1 MIKPPC
7 FLTFQVCIPLKT
19 NGWLNQ
25 FFIIR
30 TIFICNQWKMFYV
43 EETWSPQQPM
53 ALRMEALWTTLVWIP
68 RSRARM
74 KRSEWVVAPKGSPTT
89 CQFKSLSYSTKYHCS
104 TQCFEHFANIC
115 LIKYNAIG
123 LFSLLFQFSNIFDS
137 NGLDIN
143 FHF

>member
-1 MIKPPC
+1 LFPNLPS
-7 FLTFQVCIPLKT
+7 LYSLKT

-25 FFIIR
+25 SFITR
-30 TIFICNQWKMFYV
+30 TIFIRNQWKMFYV

-104 TQCFEHFANIC
+104 RQCFEHFGKIC
-115 LIKYNAIG
+115 QIKYNAIE
-123 LFSLLFQFSNIFDS
+123 LFSERSVTPIFKFLWQWWVR
-137 NGLDIN
+137 N
-143 FHF
+143 